1 MPASAV
7 KIDQSFI
14 QEFMSDERDMAI
26 VKGAIDIASA
36 IGLTVIAEGIDTE
49 EQADCLQK
57 LGCNKGQGFLF
68 SKPLSA
74 SEFEV
79 KLPPRVATVKPPFNK
94 PSAA

>member
-7 KIDQSFI
+7 KIDQSFVTEI
-14 QEFMSDERDMAI
+14 MNDERDLAI

-36 IGLTVIAEGIDTE
+36 IGLTVIAEGINTE
-49 EQADCLQK
+49 EQAECLLKLDCH
-57 LGCNKGQGFLF
+57 KGQGFLF

-74 SEFEV
+74 SEFEF
-79 KLPPRVATVKPPFNK
+79 KLAPREATVKPPFSK